1 MGNSDI
7 DAMQKALNDK
17 LALRQTLAREES
29 DAVNKEINA
38 KQNEEKMKFEES
50 KEKINAAQ
58 EELIRKQNAKKIDSS
73 KQASNDR
80 MEAERLAQE
89 SRLATEKA
97 KRMDE
102 EKASAETEET
112 NGKKSIA
119 SSKSEDEVRNAR
131 ITQKTVEAAQAQMDS
146 SKVLDNKAKAQ
157 ALKDQAKAAEN
168 QQQEVDANR
177 KALERRAK
185 SAK

>member
-1 MGNSDI
+1 
-7 DAMQKALNDK
+7 
-17 LALRQTLAREES
+17 
-29 DAVNKEINA
+29 
-38 KQNEEKMKFEES
+38 
-50 KEKINAAQ
+50 
-58 EELIRKQNAKKIDSS
+58 
-73 KQASNDR
+73 

-89 SRLATEKA
+89 SHLALEKA

-185 SAK
+185 SAKVLAETQ